1 MGLITN
7 PTTCMFGVTV
17 REDGT
22 FENIGI
28 GAFDIDQAEEL
39 ACRLEA
45 IAKAIGAKASQRSI
59 QLAA

>member
-7 PTTCMFGVTV
+7 PATGMYGVAIC
-17 REDGT
+17 EDGT

-28 GAFDIDQAEEL
+28 GAFDIDQVEEL

-45 IAKAIGAKASQRSI
+45 IAEAIRAKASQRSI
-59 QLAA
+59 LLAD

>member
-7 PTTCMFGVTV
+7 PTACLYGVSV

-45 IAKAIGAKASQRSI
+45 IAKAIRAKASQRSI

>member
-1 MGLITN
+1 MGFITN
-7 PTTCMFGVTV
+7 PTTCMCGVTV

-28 GAFDIDQAEEL
+28 GTFDIDQAEEM
-39 ACRLEA
+39 ASRLEA
-45 IAKAIGAKASQRSI
+45 IAEAIRAKASQRLM

>member
-7 PTTCMFGVTV
+7 PATGMYGVAI

-39 ACRLEA
+39 ASRLEA
-45 IAKAIGAKASQRSI
+45 IAEAIRAKAARRSM